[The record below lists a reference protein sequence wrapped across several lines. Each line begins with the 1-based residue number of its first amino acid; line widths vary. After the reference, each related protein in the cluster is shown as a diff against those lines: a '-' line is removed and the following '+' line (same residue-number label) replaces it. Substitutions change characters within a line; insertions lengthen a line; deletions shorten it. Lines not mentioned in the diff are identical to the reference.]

1 MGIGEIEIF
10 KTGSFLYIQQL
21 KDINECKDNLT
32 CPQGCENTV
41 GSYICSCNIGFR
53 LNTLNTS
60 ICDDIN
66 ECEENID
73 DCSQT
78 CVNAIGSYSCNCF
91 NGYTLQSGVC
101 EKNSSNVELCQ
112 ALNCSQL
119 CFVNNGTA
127 RCDCQVGFALQGD
140 NKTCTNIDECGL
152 AKKPCSQICTDTYGR
167 FTCSCY
173 AGFKLE
179 ADRTSCTA
187 CEKSFYGV
195 NCNQS
200 YQCSGHGTCDP
211 VRGCVCDI
219 GWEGVNCNNDI
230 DECTLRTDNCL
241 IGDVCVNA
249 LGSYSCVCPIGYV
262 RNGTCQDINE
272 CVDPA
277 LNNCNPLIEDCVNN
291 FGSHVCNC
299 KPGYARNDKGD
310 CININECANGDH
322 QCQQICVDVPGKY
335 NCDCNYGYRLN
346 DDRLTCLLVKDVCSD
361 FEKLNCSQGCTV
373 DFQQNTSYWFCA
385 DGYNLVGKDTCEDIN
400 ECEVSTKNLC
410 SFKSGCVNRV
420 PGYSCSCP
428 PGSSLDNDGRNCN
441 NCSSTTWGVNCLRS
455 CSCSTGALRCDNVRG
470 CICRPG
476 YIGVF
481 CDVDVNQC
489 TNGELQCNDR
499 QDCVSR
505 IGPDSCVCKSG
516 YRLNGTLCEDVNECL
531 DPRLNTC
538 QQTCQNSVGSYSCG
552 CYKGFAYNAST
563 NTCDDINECARQIDR
578 CTSVCINTLG
588 NYRCSCTPG
597 YVLNRDGYTCDVTR
611 QALNSDLRTCRDV
624 DLCSSSSC
632 SDLCS
637 ETPDNT
643 SVICSCPPG
652 KSLAANGIICQ
663 SCSDNFYGK
672 DCSQQCNC
680 NSFHSTCDKTNG
692 TCLCNKGWTGPT
704 CDDDVDECT
713 NTSICNSL
721 KNEKCVNT
729 PGSYSCS
736 CQTGYYRPIATQD
749 CTGLIF

>member
-1 MGIGEIEIF
+1 MATLNVCHRNSGKIDRFQIPISSLDDSVDSLAIEIS
-10 KTGSFLYIQQL
+10 KQILTDATDGNYEL
-21 KDINECKDNLT
+21 KLT
-32 CPQGCENTV
+32 DELLTI
-41 GSYICSCNIGFR
+41 S
-53 LNTLNTS
+53 TS
-60 ICDDIN
+60 MN
-66 ECEENID
+66 NID

-140 NKTCTNIDECGL
+140 NKTCTNIDECSL

-335 NCDCNYGYRLN
+335 NCDCNYGIGSFKM
-346 DDRLTCLLVKDVCSD
+346 RLTFTVTIWLQTSMNVKYQQRTCTASSLDVLTEYQD
-361 FEKLNCSQGCTV
+361 N
-373 DFQQNTSYWFCA
+373 
-385 DGYNLVGKDTCEDIN
+385 
-400 ECEVSTKNLC
+400 
-410 SFKSGCVNRV
+410 
-420 PGYSCSCP
+420 SCSCT

-441 NCSSTTWGVNCLRS
+441 NCSSTTWGVNCSRS

-476 YIGVF
+476 YTGVF

-499 QDCVSR
+499 QDCVSH

-538 QQTCQNSVGSYSCG
+538 QQTCQNSVGG

-563 NTCDDINECARQIDR
+563 NTCDVFQYFGTQISMMCSTNRQMYKFV
-578 CTSVCINTLG
+578 CTNSSLCQSECINVNG
-588 NYRCSCTPG
+588 NE
-597 YVLNRDGYTCDVTR
+597 TCFCPKDKLF
-611 QALNSDLRTCRDV
+611 LNSDLRTCRDV

-663 SCSDNFYGK
+663 SCSSGTWGDNCANQ
-672 DCSQQCNC
+672 CSCSPTTTQSC
-680 NSFHSTCDKTNG
+680 SPFNG
-692 TCLCNKGWTGPT
+692 TCQSQSGWTVLT
-704 CDDDVDECT
+704 VHKISMSVLK
-713 NTSICNSL
+713 TSYLCL
-721 KNEKCVNT
+721 
-729 PGSYSCS
+729 
-736 CQTGYYRPIATQD
+736 
-749 CTGLIF
+749 

>member
-1 MGIGEIEIF
+1 MGIGEIENF

-53 LNTLNTS
+53 LNTLNTN
-60 ICDDIN
+60 ICD
-66 ECEENID
+66 ENID

-112 ALNCSQL
+112 ALNFSQL

-140 NKTCTNIDECGL
+140 NKTCTNIDECSL

-187 CEKSFYGV
+187 FYLIRKVYTFPSMVSTAINPISVVGT
-195 NCNQS
+195 
-200 YQCSGHGTCDP
+200 GH
-211 VRGCVCDI
+211 
-219 GWEGVNCNNDI
+219 
-230 DECTLRTDNCL
+230 L
-241 IGDVCVNA
+241 ILSEAV
-249 LGSYSCVCPIGYV
+249 
-262 RNGTCQDINE
+262 NGTCQDINE

-373 DFQQNTSYWFCA
+373 DFQQNTSYCFCA

-428 PGSSLDNDGRNCN
+428 PGSSLDNDGCNCN
-441 NCSSTTWGVNCLRS
+441 NCSSTTWGVNCSRS

-481 CDVDVNQC
+481 CDVDVNQ
-489 TNGELQCNDR
+489 
-499 QDCVSR
+499 
-505 IGPDSCVCKSG
+505 
-516 YRLNGTLCEDVNECL
+516 LNGTLCEDVNECL

-597 YVLNRDGYTCDVTR
+597 YVLNRDGYTCDVTSVCTNSSLCQYQCINVNGNETCFCPKG

-680 NSFHSTCDKTNG
+680 NSFHSKQTN
-692 TCLCNKGWTGPT
+692 L
-704 CDDDVDECT
+704 
-713 NTSICNSL
+713 
-721 KNEKCVNT
+721 
-729 PGSYSCS
+729 
-736 CQTGYYRPIATQD
+736 
-749 CTGLIF
+749 

>member
-1 MGIGEIEIF
+1 MGTGEIEIF

-21 KDINECKDNLT
+21 K
-32 CPQGCENTV
+32 
-41 GSYICSCNIGFR
+41 
-53 LNTLNTS
+53 
-60 ICDDIN
+60 DIN

-140 NKTCTNIDECGL
+140 NKTCTNIDECSL

-211 VRGCVCDI
+211 VRGCVCDK

-373 DFQQNTSYWFCA
+373 DFQQNTSYCFCA

-400 ECEVSTKNLC
+400 ECEVSTKNLY

-420 PGYSCSCP
+420 PGYSCSCT

-441 NCSSTTWGVNCLRS
+441 NCSSTTWGVNCSRS

-476 YIGVF
+476 YTGVF

-499 QDCVSR
+499 QDCVSH

-597 YVLNRDGYTCDVTR
+597 YVLNRDGYTCDVTSVCTNSSLCQYQCINVNGNETCFCPKG

-704 CDDDVDECT
+704 CDDDVDECA
-713 NTSICNSL
+713 NTSSCNSL

>member
-140 NKTCTNIDECGL
+140 NKTCTNIDECSL

-373 DFQQNTSYWFCA
+373 DFQQNTSYCFCA

-400 ECEVSTKNLC
+400 ECEVSTKNLY

-420 PGYSCSCP
+420 PGYSCSCT

-441 NCSSTTWGVNCLRS
+441 NCSSTTWGVNCSRS

-476 YIGVF
+476 YTGVF

-499 QDCVSR
+499 QDCVSH

-538 QQTCQNSVGSYSCG
+538 QQTCQNSVGG

-563 NTCDDINECARQIDR
+563 NTCDVFQYFGTQI
-578 CTSVCINTLG
+578 SMN
-588 NYRCSCTPG
+588 
-597 YVLNRDGYTCDVTR
+597 VL
-611 QALNSDLRTCRDV
+611 
-624 DLCSSSSC
+624 
-632 SDLCS
+632 
-637 ETPDNT
+637 
-643 SVICSCPPG
+643 
-652 KSLAANGIICQ
+652 
-663 SCSDNFYGK
+663 
-672 DCSQQCNC
+672 
-680 NSFHSTCDKTNG
+680 DK
-692 TCLCNKGWTGPT
+692 
-704 CDDDVDECT
+704 
-713 NTSICNSL
+713 
-721 KNEKCVNT
+721 
-729 PGSYSCS
+729 
-736 CQTGYYRPIATQD
+736 
-749 CTGLIF
+749 

>member
-1 MGIGEIEIF
+1 MDN
-10 KTGSFLYIQQL
+10 KDYYYHCAQL
-21 KDINECKDNLT
+21 QEMSSAFGREVLSLSNTLMKFDDINECKDNLT

-53 LNTLNTS
+53 LNTLNTN
-60 ICDDIN
+60 ICDD
-66 ECEENID
+66 
-73 DCSQT
+73 
-78 CVNAIGSYSCNCF
+78 
-91 NGYTLQSGVC
+91 
-101 EKNSSNVELCQ
+101 SSNVELCQ
-112 ALNCSQL
+112 ALNFSQL

-140 NKTCTNIDECGL
+140 NKTCTNIDECSL

-200 YQCSGHGTCDP
+200 YQCSGHGTSDP

-373 DFQQNTSYWFCA
+373 DFQQNTSYCFCA

-428 PGSSLDNDGRNCN
+428 PGSSLDNDGCNCN
-441 NCSSTTWGVNCLRS
+441 NCSSTTWGVNCSRS

-516 YRLNGTLCEDVNECL
+516 
-531 DPRLNTC
+531 
-538 QQTCQNSVGSYSCG
+538 
-552 CYKGFAYNAST
+552 
-563 NTCDDINECARQIDR
+563 
-578 CTSVCINTLG
+578 
-588 NYRCSCTPG
+588 
-597 YVLNRDGYTCDVTR
+597 
-611 QALNSDLRTCRDV
+611 
-624 DLCSSSSC
+624 
-632 SDLCS
+632 
-637 ETPDNT
+637 
-643 SVICSCPPG
+643 
-652 KSLAANGIICQ
+652 
-663 SCSDNFYGK
+663 
-672 DCSQQCNC
+672 
-680 NSFHSTCDKTNG
+680 
-692 TCLCNKGWTGPT
+692 
-704 CDDDVDECT
+704 
-713 NTSICNSL
+713 
-721 KNEKCVNT
+721 
-729 PGSYSCS
+729 
-736 CQTGYYRPIATQD
+736 
-749 CTGLIF
+749 